1 MESRTVRSVGE
12 WPQHSMVDRRLVDL
26 EGAIVGALYSSEFSL
41 MYTLEIERELM
52 QLIDETFVEEC

>member
-41 MYTLEIERELM
+41 MYTLKIERVGA
-52 QLIDETFVEEC
+52 ID

>member
-12 WPQHSMVDRRLVDL
+12 WPQHSIVDRRLVDL

-41 MYTLEIERELM
+41 MYTLEIEKERVDA
-52 QLIDETFVEEC
+52 ID